1 MRLNFDLRVIGIVV
15 AIGCGSIVLMS
26 ASTEAPRANGAA
38 PAAAQVTPTPCA
50 SPNPVSKFASN
61 PAVIQ
66 VDTIYDIFAVG
77 DAHADPG
84 RLAGVLVKA
93 GIIGAVPATP
103 SAVIW
108 TAGQSVMVV
117 TGDMIDK
124 GPNSLGVIALLRAL
138 QTAAAAQR
146 GQVIITMGN
155 HEAEF
160 LADPHGKKTSEFQA
174 ELKKAGL
181 KRNDV
186 ASCQGDLGVFLC
198 GLPIAAR
205 VNDWFFSHAGNTNGQ
220 SIAGLNAAIASGI
233 CQNGFSTAQLQ
244 DGNSILEAR
253 LNDKGP
259 NNLPWFD
266 NGSPTANPQTLLQ
279 SYVTA
284 LGGVNHLI
292 QGHQPGNV
300 AFPDGVQRNQYDL
313 FQRYGLLF
321 LIDGGMSQGISGNK
335 SIGGAL
341 HITRSGNQGATIQT
355 VTAICAGG
363 QTTVLWD
370 SQTNQPGPIALDCP
384 SPTPTP
390 TPSKKK

>member
-1 MRLNFDLRVIGIVV
+1 MRRALDLKVV
-15 AIGCGSIVLMS
+15 AIVLVISCGSIFLMR
-26 ASTEAPRANGAA
+26 ASVKLTPANRVPGA
-38 PAAAQVTPTPCA
+38 PATPTPCA
-50 SPNPVSKFASN
+50 SPNPVTRFASN
-61 PAVIQ
+61 PAILE
-66 VDTIYDIFAVG
+66 VDTLQDIFAVG
-77 DAHADPG
+77 DPHADPG
-84 RLAGVLVKA
+84 RLANVLVQA
-93 GIIGAVPATP
+93 GIIGGVPKTP
-103 SAVIW
+103 SAVTW
-108 TAGQSVMVV
+108 TAGQSVVV
-117 TGDMIDK
+117 ITGDMIDK
-124 GPNSLGVIALLRAL
+124 GPDSLGVIALLRAL

-186 ASCQGDLGVFLC
+186 ASCQGDLGRFLC
-198 GLPIAAR
+198 GLPIGAR
-205 VNDWFFSHAGNTNGQ
+205 VNDWFFSHGGNTNGQ
-220 SIAGLNAAIASGI
+220 SIAGLNAAIAGGI
-233 CQNGFSTAQLQ
+233 CQDGFATPQLQ
-244 DGNSILEAR
+244 GDNSILEAR

-259 NNLPWFD
+259 NGLPWFD
-266 NGSPTANPQTLLQ
+266 NGSKTNNPQTLLQ

-284 LGGVNHLI
+284 LRGVNHLI

-300 AFPDGVQRNQYDL
+300 EFPDGVKRNKYYL

-321 LIDGGMSQGISGNK
+321 LNDGGMSSGISGNE
-335 SIGGAL
+335 SVGGAL
-341 HITRSGNQGATIQT
+341 HITRSGNQGAIVQT

-370 SQTNQPGPIALDCP
+370 SQTNQTGPVALQCP

-390 TPSKKK
+390 KPDKKK

>member
-1 MRLNFDLRVIGIVV
+1 
-15 AIGCGSIVLMS
+15 
-26 ASTEAPRANGAA
+26 
-38 PAAAQVTPTPCA
+38 
-50 SPNPVSKFASN
+50 
-61 PAVIQ
+61 
-66 VDTIYDIFAVG
+66 VDTIYDLFAVG

-84 RLAGVLVKA
+84 RLSGVLVKA

-103 SAVIW
+103 SAVTWI
-108 TAGQSVMVV
+108 AGQSVVVV

-124 GPNSLGVIALLRAL
+124 GPDSLGVIALLRAL
-138 QTAAAAQR
+138 QTAAAAER
-146 GQVIITMGN
+146 GQLIITMGN

-181 KRNDV
+181 KRDDV
-186 ASCQGDLGVFLC
+186 ASCRGDLGIFLC

-220 SIAGLNAAIASGI
+220 SIAGLNAAIATGI
-233 CQNGFSTAQLQ
+233 CQSGFATAQLQ
-244 DGNSILEAR
+244 DYNSILEAR

-266 NGSPTANPQTLLQ
+266 NGSKTNNPQTLLQ
-279 SYVTA
+279 NYVTA
-284 LGGVNHLI
+284 LGGISHLI
-292 QGHQPGNV
+292 QGHQPGKV
-300 AFPDGVQRNQYDL
+300 AFPDGVERNKYDL

-370 SQTNQPGPIALDCP
+370 SQTNQTGPIALQCP

-390 TPSKKK
+390 TPGKKK

>member
-1 MRLNFDLRVIGIVV
+1 MKLNFAFRVIGVV
-15 AIGCGSIVLMS
+15 LIIGCGSVVLRWT
-26 ASTEAPRANGAA
+26 ATEARLANGAA
-38 PAAAQVTPTPCA
+38 VAAQATPTPCA

-66 VDTIYDIFAVG
+66 VDTIFDIFAVG

-84 RLAGVLVKA
+84 RLAAVLVKA
-93 GIIGAVPATP
+93 GIIEAVPATP

-108 TAGQSVMVV
+108 TAGASVMVV

-124 GPNSLGVIALLRAL
+124 GPNSLGVIALLRAV

-186 ASCQGDLGVFLC
+186 ASCQGDLGIFLC

-233 CQNGFSTAQLQ
+233 CQNGFATPQLIS
-244 DGNSILEAR
+244 DNSILEAR

-266 NGSPTANPQTLLQ
+266 NGSKSNNPQTLLQ
-279 SYVTA
+279 NYVTA

-300 AFPDGVQRNQYDL
+300 AFPDGVQRNEYYL

-341 HITRSGNQGATIQT
+341 HIARSGNVSSIIQT

-370 SQTNQPGPIALDCP
+370 SQTNQGSVALQCPSP

-390 TPSKKK
+390 GKKS

>member
-1 MRLNFDLRVIGIVV
+1 MKLTFDLRVISIALV
-15 AIGCGSIVLMS
+15 IGCASIVFMWT
-26 ASTEAPRANGAA
+26 ATDAPLANGAA
-38 PAAAQVTPTPCA
+38 PVAAQTTPTPCA

-66 VDTIYDIFAVG
+66 VDTTNDIFAVG

-93 GIIGAVPATP
+93 GIISAVPSTP
-103 SAVIW
+103 SAVTW
-108 TAGQSVMVV
+108 TAGPSVVVV

-124 GPNSLGVIALLRAL
+124 GPDSLGVIALLRAL
-138 QTAAAAQR
+138 QTAAAAQG

-160 LADPHGKKTSEFQA
+160 LADPHGKKTKEFQD

-186 ASCQGDLGVFLC
+186 ASCQGDLGIFLC

-220 SIAGLNAAIASGI
+220 TIPQLNAAIASGI
-233 CQNGFSTAQLQ
+233 CQSGFATPQLQ
-244 DGNSILEAR
+244 DYNSILEAR

-266 NGSPTANPQTLLQ
+266 NGSTTNNPQTLLQ

-284 LGGVNHLI
+284 LGVNHLI
-292 QGHQPGNV
+292 QGHQPGKV
-300 AFPDGVQRNQYDL
+300 AFPDGVQRNEYYL

-321 LIDGGMSQGISGNK
+321 LIDGGMSVGISGNK
-335 SIGGAL
+335 SVGGAL
-341 HITRSGNQGATIQT
+341 HITRSTNQGATIQT

-370 SQTNQPGPIALDCP
+370 SQTNQPGPIALQCP

-390 TPSKKK
+390 TPSKKR

>member
-1 MRLNFDLRVIGIVV
+1 MRRALDLKVV
-15 AIGCGSIVLMS
+15 AIVLVICGGSIFLIRASVELMP
-26 ASTEAPRANGAA
+26 AKRVPGAQA
-38 PAAAQVTPTPCA
+38 TPTPCA
-50 SPNPVSKFASN
+50 SPNPVARFASN
-61 PAVIQ
+61 PAVVE
-66 VDTIYDIFAVG
+66 VDTLQDIFAVG
-77 DAHADPG
+77 DPHADPG
-84 RLAGVLVKA
+84 RLANVLVQA
-93 GIIGAVPATP
+93 GIIGSVPKTP
-103 SAVIW
+103 SAVTW
-108 TAGQSVMVV
+108 TAGQSVVVV

-124 GPNSLGVIALLRAL
+124 GPDSLGVIALLRAL

-160 LADPHGKKTSEFQA
+160 LASPHGKKTSEFQA

-181 KRNDV
+181 KRNEV
-186 ASCQGDLGVFLC
+186 ASCQGDLGTFLC
-198 GLPIAAR
+198 GLPVAAR

-220 SIAGLNAAIASGI
+220 SIAGLNAAIAGGI
-233 CQNGFSTAQLQ
+233 CQDGFATPQLQ
-244 DGNSILEAR
+244 GSNSILEAR
-253 LNDKGP
+253 LNSQGP
-259 NNLPWFD
+259 NGLPWFD
-266 NGSPTANPQTLLQ
+266 NGKKTNNPQTLLQ

-300 AFPDGVQRNQYDL
+300 EFPDGVKRNKYSL

-321 LIDGGMSQGISGNK
+321 LNDGGMSVGISGNK

-341 HITRSGNQGATIQT
+341 HITRSGNQRAIVQT

-370 SQTNQPGPIALDCP
+370 SQTNQTGPMALSCP

-390 TPSKKK
+390 KSKKK

>member
-1 MRLNFDLRVIGIVV
+1 MRLNRELRVVSIILLIG
-15 AIGCGSIVLMS
+15 GGSIVLMP
-26 ASTEAPRANGAA
+26 ASTKAPRANGVA
-38 PAAAQVTPTPCA
+38 PAAAQATPTPCA

-66 VDTIYDIFAVG
+66 VDTIFDIFAVG
-77 DAHADPG
+77 DAHADPA
-84 RLAGVLVKA
+84 RLAGMLVKA
-93 GIIGAVPATP
+93 GIIEAVPATP

-108 TAGQSVMVV
+108 TAGPSVMVV

-124 GPNSLGVIALLRAL
+124 GPNSLGVIALLRAV
-138 QTAAAAQR
+138 QAAAAAHR

-181 KRNDV
+181 KRNEV
-186 ASCQGDLGVFLC
+186 ASCQGDLGLFLC

-233 CQNGFSTAQLQ
+233 CQNGFATAQLQ
-244 DGNSILEAR
+244 DSNSILEAR

-259 NNLPWFD
+259 NGLPWFD
-266 NGSPTANPQTLLQ
+266 NGSLSNKPQILLQ

-321 LIDGGMSQGISGNK
+321 LIDGGMSEGISGNK

-341 HITRSGNQGATIQT
+341 HIARSGNVSSVIQT

-370 SQTNQPGPIALDCP
+370 SQTNQPGPVALQCPSP
-384 SPTPTP
+384 SPTP
-390 TPSKKK
+390 SAGKKS